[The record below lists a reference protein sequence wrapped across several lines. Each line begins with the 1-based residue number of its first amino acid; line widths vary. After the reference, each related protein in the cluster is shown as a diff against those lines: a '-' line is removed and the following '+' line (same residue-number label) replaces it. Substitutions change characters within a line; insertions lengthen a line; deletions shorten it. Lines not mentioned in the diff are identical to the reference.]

1 VLRTRP
7 PPSRT
12 LSRACHWPGSL
23 LRAQTCKACVYV
35 PSSVLRTVAHGEIEA
50 GQSVTLW
57 FHLVCVGL
65 PMEALKSTCLF
76 SSVLVC
82 CFHRNR
88 TLVDVR
94 VFMYEANEVQVRY
107 PNGTVSSNWNCGSTA
122 VTAVMYDQFP
132 VATSFS
138 LQSP

>member
-1 VLRTRP
+1 MSSSALRTGVR
-7 PPSRT
+7 
-12 LSRACHWPGSL
+12 
-23 LRAQTCKACVYV
+23 
-35 PSSVLRTVAHGEIEA
+35 GEIEA

-65 PMEALKSTCLF
+65 PMEALMSTCLF

-82 CFHRNR
+82 CFHRNQ

-94 VFMYEANEVQVRY
+94 VFMYEANEVQVLY
-107 PNGTVSSNWNCGSTA
+107 PNGTVSSNSNCESTA

-132 VATSFS
+132 VAASFS